1 MKLFN
6 IVERIINFIKNLF
19 NSQGNISSKRFC
31 GLVGWLVVV
40 GIVVYCSKAGSQ
52 APQLA
57 YDLLYV
63 SAALLG
69 LDSIVRGF
77 RGK

>member
-1 MKLFN
+1 MG
-6 IVERIINFIKNLF
+6 ERIINFIKNLF
-19 NSQGNISSKRFC
+19 NSKGNISSKRFC
-31 GLVGWLVVV
+31 GLLAWLVII
-40 GIVVYCSKAGSQ
+40 GINTYCVIKKVE
-52 APQLA
+52 APQIT

-69 LDSIVRGF
+69 VDSIMKGF

>member
-1 MKLFN
+1 MS
-6 IVERIINFIKNLF
+6 ERIINFIKNLF
-19 NSQGNISSKRFC
+19 NSKGNISSKRFC
-31 GLVGWLVVV
+31 GLLGWIVII
-40 GIVVYCSKAGSQ
+40 GINTYCIIKKVE
-52 APQLA
+52 APQIT

-69 LDSIVRGF
+69 VDSIMKGF